1 MSSDSSSASSQGPSR
16 DPSNARPG
24 DSRPGDSRPGG
35 AKPPI
40 NVRRPGGGGR
50 QQPSGPPQRRHFTSG
65 GGNVP
70 SVSPLSSQFR
80 GKPNSAPNATGD
92 IPPELAD
99 SSDFAEESLGNS
111 SASVAPELSHAATG
125 RPSGGNA
132 NDLGG
137 DIGEPSNRGGS
148 NQADAGPVDASQA
161 DTAAEG
167 GTDQGPMAPGP
178 LTQWQQSGQGQSGQ
192 GQPGPGQ
199 FGQGRPG
206 KGGGPRGRQGR
217 RGRGEGGQDPSTEEL
232 RVALPPKPN
241 RREKLSADMEAEFE
255 AAFGGRSLDT
265 MFSDN
270 TLAIVGKQLE
280 ELESRR
286 AATVAR
292 VHGDNVFFLLGG
304 RNEGVAS
311 VRQFATPPEPG
322 QMYDVIIKAFN
333 AEDGLYE
340 LHIPGASIEVS
351 DWADLSEGAVVEA
364 VVTAANTGGLE
375 CTVNKIRGFI
385 PMSQVAIYRIE
396 NAAEFIGQRLVCVVT
411 EANPQR
417 RNLVLSRRAVLER
430 EKEEAKRKFYEELQ
444 IGQVREGVVR
454 KIEDFGAFVDMDG
467 ADGLI
472 HVSQMSWERVK
483 DPRELLKVGQKV
495 QVRVEKFDPQ
505 SGKIGLSLR
514 SLQENPWTDIDAK
527 FPIGSTVRGVVSR
540 LANFGA
546 FVKLAPGVEGLVHI
560 SELSNVRVS
569 QVAKVV
575 QEGQEV
581 EVKVLTVD
589 RENQKIGLSLK
600 AAQAPPPKAAEAKE
614 EVEEPVR
621 KPAIKKRPGPLKG
634 GFDRGDDAKKIGL
647 SW

>member
-1 MSSDSSSASSQGPSR
+1 MSSDSSSASQGPSR
-16 DPSNARPG
+16 DPSTARTG
-24 DSRPGDSRPGG
+24 DSRPSG
-35 AKPPI
+35 AKPPL
-40 NVRRPGGGGR
+40 NVRRPPGGGGR
-50 QQPSGPPQRRHFTSG
+50 SQPSGPPQRRHFTSSG
-65 GGNVP
+65 GSVP
-70 SVSPLSSQFR
+70 GVSPLSSQVR
-80 GKPNSAPNATGD
+80 GKAGGEPTGPGG

-99 SSDFAEESLGNS
+99 SSDFAEDSPGTGP
-111 SASVAPELSHAATG
+111 SAIAPELAQSAVA
-125 RPSGGNA
+125 PSASPGSPLA
-132 NDLGG
+132 
-137 DIGEPSNRGGS
+137 GEAVASSAR
-148 NQADAGPVDASQA
+148 DAGIAPVAP
-161 DTAAEG
+161 DTAAAIGSEG
-167 GTDQGPMAPGP
+167 QSGPGASGPGP
-178 LTQWQQSGQGQSGQ
+178 LGQWQTGQGQGGQ
-192 GQPGPGQ
+192 GQG
-199 FGQGRPG
+199 GQGRG
-206 KGGGPRGRQGR
+206 GQGRGGRQGGPGGQRPGR
-217 RGRGEGGQDPSTEEL
+217 RGRPEGGGDPSTEEL

-265 MFSDN
+265 MFN
-270 TLAIVGKQLE
+270 ENALAAVSKQLE
-280 ELESRR
+280 ELDSRR
-286 AATVAR
+286 SATVAR

-364 VVTAANTGGLE
+364 IVTAANTGGLE

-385 PMSQVAIYRIE
+385 PLSQVAIYRIE
-396 NAAEFIGQRLVCVVT
+396 NAADFIGQRLLCVVT

-454 KIEDFGAFVDMDG
+454 KIEDFGAFVDLDG

-569 QVAKVV
+569 QVSKVV

-600 AAQAPPPKAAEAKE
+600 AAQAPPPKAEVKE

>member
-1 MSSDSSSASSQGPSR
+1 L
-16 DPSNARPG
+16 
-24 DSRPGDSRPGG
+24 
-35 AKPPI
+35 
-40 NVRRPGGGGR
+40 NVRRPAGGGGGR
-50 QQPSGPPQRRHFTSG
+50 SQPSGSPQRRHFTSG
-65 GGNVP
+65 GGNTP
-70 SVSPLSSQFR
+70 DISPLSSQFR
-80 GKPNSAPNATGD
+80 GRQNSGPAGGSA

-99 SSDFAEESLGNS
+99 SSDLVDEATATAPAGI
-111 SASVAPELSHAATG
+111 APELAQAALARDTAALHDAGGPTG
-125 RPSGGNA
+125 PSEQGA
-132 NDLGG
+132 SD
-137 DIGEPSNRGGS
+137 
-148 NQADAGPVDASQA
+148 QGPVD
-161 DTAAEG
+161 
-167 GTDQGPMAPGP
+167 QGPVGPGP
-178 LTQWQQSGQGQSGQ
+178 LGQWQSGQWQPGQS
-192 GQPGPGQ
+192 QPGQDQGGSGPGRQ
-199 FGQGRPG
+199 
-206 KGGGPRGRQGR
+206 GGPRRGRQGR
-217 RGRGEGGQDPSTEEL
+217 RGRPEGGQDPSTEEL

-255 AAFGGRSLDT
+255 AAFGGRSVDT

-270 TLAIVGKQLE
+270 ALTVIGKQLE
-280 ELESRR
+280 ELDSRR
-286 AATVAR
+286 SATVAR

-364 VVTAANTGGLE
+364 IVTAANTGGLE

-396 NAAEFIGQRLVCVVT
+396 NAADFIGQRLLCVVT

-454 KIEDFGAFVDMDG
+454 KIEDFGAFVDLDG

-495 QVRVEKFDPQ
+495 QVRVEKFEPQ
-505 SGKIGLSLR
+505 TGKIGLSLR

-540 LANFGA
+540 IANFGA

-569 QVAKVV
+569 QVTKVV

-600 AAQAPPPKAAEAKE
+600 AAQAPPPKAEAKE
-614 EVEEPVR
+614 VVEEPAR

-634 GFDRGDDAKKIGL
+634 GFDRGDDAQKIGL
-647 SW
+647 NW

>member
-1 MSSDSSSASSQGPSR
+1 MSSDSSSASSQGPTR
-16 DPSNARPG
+16 DPSTARPA
-24 DSRPGDSRPGG
+24 DSRPQGANPNSANSGG
-35 AKPPI
+35 ANPSGPKPPLT
-40 NVRRPGGGGR
+40 VRRPPGGGGR
-50 QQPSGPPQRRHFTSG
+50 SQPSGPPQRRHFTSN
-65 GGNVP
+65 GGNVS
-70 SVSPLSSQFR
+70 SVSPLSSPAQGRPNAGPGR
-80 GKPNSAPNATGD
+80 GKPQGGGPGRSPGDEVGQTG

-99 SSDFAEESLGNS
+99 SSDLPEESVGMGG
-111 SASVAPELSHAATG
+111 AAIAPELARA
-125 RPSGGNA
+125 
-132 NDLGG
+132 
-137 DIGEPSNRGGS
+137 E
-148 NQADAGPVDASQA
+148 AGPSELAGSFAPAVD
-161 DTAAEG
+161 EG
-167 GTDQGPMAPGP
+167 QSPLGPGQPDSG
-178 LTQWQQSGQGQSGQ
+178 QQDSGQQGQGQR
-192 GQPGPGQ
+192 GPG
-199 FGQGRPG
+199 RPD
-206 KGGGPRGRQGR
+206 GPRRGRQGR
-217 RGRGEGGQDPSTEEL
+217 RGRPDGGGDPATQEL

-241 RREKLSADMEAEFE
+241 RREKLSAEMEAEFE

-270 TLAIVGKQLE
+270 TLAVVGRQLE

-311 VRQFATPPEPG
+311 VRQFETPPEPG
-322 QMYDVIIKAFN
+322 QVYDVIIKAFN

-351 DWADLSEGAVVEA
+351 DWSDLSEGAVVEA

-385 PMSQVAIYRIE
+385 PMSQVALYRVE
-396 NAAEFIGQRLVCVVT
+396 NAADFIGQRLVCVVT

-430 EKEEAKRKFYEELQ
+430 EKEETKRKFYEELQ

-454 KIEDFGAFVDMDG
+454 KIEDFGAFVDLDG

-527 FPIGSTVRGVVSR
+527 FPIGSTVRGTVSR

-569 QVAKVV
+569 QVSKVV
-575 QEGQEV
+575 QEGQDV

-600 AAQAPPPKAAEAKE
+600 AAQAPPPKTEAAEAAAQA
-614 EVEEPVR
+614 EEPVR
-621 KPAIKKRPGPLKG
+621 KPAIKKPPGPLKG
-634 GFDRGDDAKKIGL
+634 GFDRGGDAGKVGL
-647 SW
+647 NW

>member
-1 MSSDSSSASSQGPSR
+1 V
-16 DPSNARPG
+16 PG
-24 DSRPGDSRPGG
+24 
-35 AKPPI
+35 
-40 NVRRPGGGGR
+40 
-50 QQPSGPPQRRHFTSG
+50 
-65 GGNVP
+65 
-70 SVSPLSSQFR
+70 VSPLSSQVR
-80 GKPNSAPNATGD
+80 GKAGGEPTGPGG

-99 SSDFAEESLGNS
+99 SSDFAEDSPGTGP
-111 SASVAPELSHAATG
+111 SAIAPELAQAAVA
-125 RPSGGNA
+125 PSA
-132 NDLGG
+132 SLGSPPA
-137 DIGEPSNRGGS
+137 GEAVASSAR
-148 NQADAGPVDASQA
+148 DAGIAPVAP
-161 DTAAEG
+161 DTAAAIGSEG
-167 GTDQGPMAPGP
+167 QSGPGASGPGP
-178 LTQWQQSGQGQSGQ
+178 LGQWQTGQGQGGQ
-192 GQPGPGQ
+192 GQGGQ
-199 FGQGRPG
+199 GQGGQGRG
-206 KGGGPRGRQGR
+206 GQGRGGRQGGPGGQRPGR
-217 RGRGEGGQDPSTEEL
+217 RGRPEGGDPSTEEL

-265 MFSDN
+265 MFN
-270 TLAIVGKQLE
+270 ENALAAVSKQLE
-280 ELESRR
+280 ELDSRR
-286 AATVAR
+286 SATVAR

-364 VVTAANTGGLE
+364 IVTAANTGGLE

-385 PMSQVAIYRIE
+385 PLSQVAIYRIE
-396 NAAEFIGQRLVCVVT
+396 NAADFIGQRLLCVVT

-454 KIEDFGAFVDMDG
+454 KIEDFGAFVDLDG

-569 QVAKVV
+569 QVSKVV

-600 AAQAPPPKAAEAKE
+600 AAQAPPPKAEVKE